1 MYCPV
6 ARMDLK
12 VAPRPPSY
20 AFVEFD
26 EESEGD
32 YVVPVH
38 NERMSTTGVEYELND
53 DLKKV
58 DEKLDATKRK
68 LQEPYQQAGN
78 GGVQKRL
85 AEQLEESQEG
95 KKMLEGLYALL
106 KTAIEVELF
115 LSQKSY
121 NSHCLNDGTTE
132 VTDVSFP
139 VLVATA
145 KSVDMGHLN
154 MSLEKLDDVGRKKLS
169 EMIGVSR
176 GSDCNLPIDI

>member
-1 MYCPV
+1 MLSSSLMRK
-6 ARMDLK
+6 AK
-12 VAPRPPSY
+12 
-20 AFVEFD
+20 
-26 EESEGD
+26 
-32 YVVPVH
+32 
-38 NERMSTTGVEYELND
+38 LND

-78 GGVQKRL
+78 
-85 AEQLEESQEG
+85 ESQEG
-95 KKMLEGLYALL
+95 KEDIMDDVSAVHKENKREGVIVPIYALL
-106 KTAIEVELF
+106 KAAIEVELF

-121 NSHCLNDGTTE
+121 NSPCLNDGTAE

-145 KSVDMGHLN
+145 KSADMEHLN
-154 MSLEKLDDVGRKKLS
+154 MSLEKLNDVGCKKLS

-176 GSDCNLPIDI
+176 CESIKSS

>member
-1 MYCPV
+1 
-6 ARMDLK
+6 MD
-12 VAPRPPSY
+12 
-20 AFVEFD
+20 EFD

-38 NERMSTTGVEYELND
+38 NLDHHLLND

-78 GGVQKRL
+78 GISRRKEDVRGTYVS
-85 AEQLEESQEG
+85 ACIE
-95 KKMLEGLYALL
+95 
-106 KTAIEVELF
+106 KTERRIDCPKQF
-115 LSQKSY
+115 LRIRSVWSV
-121 NSHCLNDGTTE
+121 LMTE